1 MDEYDNLTAKTLKSW
16 RNRLGLT
23 QAEAANWFGIARAT
37 FINWEGGGPI
47 SRGAG
52 SICRMALKRWKMRDL
67 FGPVTLVYTDEPMW
81 QSAFGVPKVPMMQ
94 HQYCRNNYDAI
105 HQACTL
111 RALQKVNSAF
121 IMDEE
126 GDVVWNMKELREE
139 CAVRSTGLRR
149 IPVITTHEAKTYR
162 RHNKVLEVDVLPI
175 ANKPGWRDVQYHL
188 AMPTGDEDDNFDLQQ
203 PVMQPGPVRVDLVD
217 KVIQEAAHV
226 AEAAYIVK
234 TESH

>member
-1 MDEYDNLTAKTLKSW
+1 MW
-16 RNRLGLT
+16 R
-23 QAEAANWFGIARAT
+23 
-37 FINWEGGGPI
+37 
-47 SRGAG
+47 
-52 SICRMALKRWKMRDL
+52 
-67 FGPVTLVYTDEPMW
+67 
-81 QSAFGVPKVPMMQ
+81 SAFGAPKVPVMQ

-111 RALQKVNSAF
+111 IALQQVHSAF

-139 CAVRSTGLRR
+139 CAVRATGLRR
-149 IPVITTHEAKTYR
+149 IPVITTHEAKAYR

-203 PVMQPGPVRVDLVD
+203 PVLQPGHVRADLVER
-217 KVIQEAAHV
+217 VIQEAAHV

-234 TESH
+234 AESH